1 MARLSPPPTGLL
13 DGAALFLD
21 FDGTLV
27 ELADTPDSIR
37 VAPELGP
44 LLERLRR
51 RLDGR
56 GGGRSGRNPP
66 ARGGPPGPGGR
77 GG

>member
-1 MARLSPPPTGLL
+1 MHGLPPPPPNLL

-27 ELADTPDSIR
+27 ELAETPAAIR
-37 VAPELGP
+37 VSPGLGP

-51 RLDGR
+51 RRGARDRPAHGR
-56 GGGRSGRNPP
+56 
-66 ARGGPPGPGGR
+66 
-77 GG
+77 